1 MLFEEKFRTHISV
14 SGGEAGSPPPPIPPQ
29 GNTWSRDPG
38 RGRLHLVEDLS
49 QCWTAAMQKKEAPP
63 LENLLNST
71 WSCCTGPCPL
81 LPQPC
86 WSCFAPSVQEIG
98 SKVREG
104 RVILPG
110 TPPMSYFPHQED
122 LLSLPFPTF
131 YKGVVLL
138 YQMTRNS
145 LLALPFYFRVSVP
158 LNSLVLG
165 TLVPLPDFVRRSPS
179 PCKQGKVT
187 TYNCDQE
194 EITYFGLMSLSRLS

>member
-1 MLFEEKFRTHISV
+1 MHFEEKSRTHIAV
-14 SGGEAGSPPPPIPPQ
+14 SGGEAESPPPPPAPPQ
-29 GNTWSRDPG
+29 VNTWSRDPG

-98 SKVREG
+98 SKVKEG

-110 TPPMSYFPHQED
+110 KPPMSYSPHQED

-138 YQMTRNS
+138 YQMMRNS
-145 LLALPFYFRVSVP
+145 LLTLPFYFRVSVP
-158 LNSLVLG
+158 LNSLVSG
-165 TLVPLPDFVRRSPS
+165 TLEPLQGFVRQSPS
-179 PCKQGKVT
+179 PCKAKSKPTIV
-187 TYNCDQE
+187 
-194 EITYFGLMSLSRLS
+194 IKKKSLTLG